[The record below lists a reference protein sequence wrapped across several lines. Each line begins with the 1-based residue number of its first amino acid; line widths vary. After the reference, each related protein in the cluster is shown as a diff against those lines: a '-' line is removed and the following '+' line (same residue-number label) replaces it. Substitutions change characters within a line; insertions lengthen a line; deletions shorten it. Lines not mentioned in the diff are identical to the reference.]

1 MSDLLPVANE
11 RAAPDLDALRSA
23 VAAVLEQ
30 GRAVNIVYAPS
41 TTIHH
46 HTTAGAPVPVAPSVV
61 VVPAAAGGG
70 SGSRHPGIDVD
81 LTGYGEFAPPVFV
94 APLPAVAESRS
105 WAPMVLLVSGW
116 SGLGGVFA
124 AALTQSAFAVA
135 YVVVALVVFAGAFAA
150 VYRANGGPR

>member
-1 MSDLLPVANE
+1 MTDLLPVANE
-11 RAAPDLDALRSA
+11 RAAPDLDALRTA

-30 GRAVNIVYAPS
+30 GRAVNIVYAP
-41 TTIHH
+41 TTTVHH
-46 HTTAGAPVPVAPSVV
+46 HTTAAPVPVAPSVL

-70 SGSRHPGIDVD
+70 AGSGHPGIDVD
-81 LTGYGEFAPPVFV
+81 VTGYGEFAPPVYV
-94 APLPAVAESRS
+94 APLPAAPESRS
-105 WAPMVLLVSGW
+105 WAPVVLMVSGW

-135 YVVVALVVFAGAFAA
+135 YVVVALVVFAGAFAV